1 MKQTREVT
9 MDKLELDGKEVT
21 DFTDIDSI
29 GRFIERTK
37 KALNTFHAMQQIIA
51 EQADK
56 LDIKDCIDEKI
67 QQANKG
73 GNKHG

>member
-1 MKQTREVT
+1 MGKS
-9 MDKLELDGKEVT
+9 ELDGKEVT

-29 GRFIERTK
+29 RRLFDRTK

-56 LDIKDCIDEKI
+56 LEIKDCDIDKKI
-67 QQANKG
+67 EQSKG
-73 GNKHG
+73 GN